1 MNPSNSIPGLQ
12 QRPPDPDPAAAPGS
26 APEGASATG
35 SAAASGRASAHE
47 GAPAADPASAPEL
60 ATAPERASD
69 GVPSSRKRAVVIGA
83 GFGGLALAV
92 RLQAAG
98 LQVTLVEKREMIGG
112 RAYRLEDKGYVFDMG
127 PSLITAPEI
136 IDAVFRVA
144 GTRLLDHVDLIPL
157 DPYYRIYFHD
167 RTHVDYVGDPDRM
180 REQMRAFNPRD
191 AERYD
196 AFMRKVRPIY
206 DAVIGERLG
215 SRSFGDLGTM
225 FGFIPSLIRLE
236 AWQPVT
242 WLVNRY
248 FKDFRHRFLF
258 SFHPLFVGGNPFRT
272 PSVYLMIPYLERLG
286 GVWFSRGGMYSL
298 VDALGK
304 VFEEMGGEIR
314 TGHEVERIGVSEGR
328 VSHVMARSGDEA
340 VRFDADLVVSNGD
353 PGHTYR
359 DLIEP
364 EHRRKWTDRKVEK
377 IDYAMSCF
385 LLYMGT
391 KRQYPELEHHTLILA
406 ERYKGLLKDIFDRK
420 VLPDDFS
427 MYLHVPTRTDPSMAP
442 EGCESMYVLVPVANL
457 SSGLDWEELREEF
470 ADRVID
476 FLEEWGLEGLRENLE
491 VLHIMD
497 PRDFRDE
504 LNSLQGNAFAIVP
517 KFTQT
522 AWFRP
527 HNRSEDVDGLYLVG
541 AGTHPGAGVPGV
553 FLSAETT
560 YGCIA
565 KDLGLPDQWDW
576 NEPGR
581 VELEEARSPAAA
593 TG

>member
-1 MNPSNSIPGLQ
+1 M
-12 QRPPDPDPAAAPGS
+12 S
-26 APEGASATG
+26 AQGPVTET
-35 SAAASGRASAHE
+35 GRA
-47 GAPAADPASAPEL
+47 
-60 ATAPERASD
+60 ATAPD
-69 GVPSSRKRAVVIGA
+69 GGTPRRAVVIGA
-83 GFGGLALAV
+83 GFGGLALSV

-98 LQVTLVEKREMIGG
+98 LQVTLVEKRELIGG
-112 RAYRLEDKGYVFDMG
+112 RAYRLEDSGYVFDMG

-136 IDAVFRVA
+136 VDSVFRAA
-144 GTRLLDHVDLIPL
+144 GKRLVDHVDLMPL

-167 RTHVDYVGDPDRM
+167 RTHFDYVGDPERM
-180 REQMRAFNPRD
+180 KEQMRRFSPAD
-191 AERYD
+191 ADRYD
-196 AFMRKVRPIY
+196 DFMRKVRPIY
-206 DAVIGERLG
+206 DAVIGDRLG
-215 SRSFGDLGTM
+215 SRSFGDMKTM
-225 FGFIPSLIRLE
+225 LGFIPRMIRLE

-248 FKDFRHRFLF
+248 FEDFRHRFLF

-298 VDALGK
+298 VEALGTL
-304 VFEEMGGEIR
+304 FTELGGDIR
-314 TGHEVERIGVSEGR
+314 TGHEVSRIGVTGGR
-328 VSHVMARSGDEA
+328 VTHVEARSGGS
-340 VRFDADLVVSNGD
+340 VHRFDADLVVSNGD

-364 EHRRKWTDRKVEK
+364 KHRRKWTNRKVEK
-377 IDYAMSCF
+377 IDYSMSCF

-391 KRQYPELEHHTLILA
+391 RRQYPELEHHTLILT
-406 ERYKGLLKDIFDRK
+406 ERYKELLEDIFDRK
-420 VLPDDFS
+420 ILPDDFS

-457 SSGLDWEELREEF
+457 RSGIDWGSIRERF
-470 ADRVID
+470 ADQVID
-476 FLEEWGLEGLRENLE
+476 FLEAWGMEGLRENLE

-497 PRDFRDE
+497 PTGFRDD
-504 LNSLQGNAFAIVP
+504 LNSLEGNAFAIVP

-527 HNRSEDVDGLYLVG
+527 HNRSEDVEGLYLVG

-553 FLSAETT
+553 FLSAEAT
-560 YGCIA
+560 YACIA
-565 KDLGLPDQWDW
+565 RDYGLADQWDW

-581 VELEEARSPAAA
+581 VELDEARSPAAA
-593 TG
+593 SS